1 MGFAATG
8 LSASIRKLGNRR
20 RMRGAVS
27 YVVAEQFLGDADV
40 QDIPWSKPSGAPAA
54 LQTERVLIGEGRDGL
69 EVALAT
75 AERAPKVEDVRRL
88 WSQRWGRRAA
98 PVALVVAYPDGSGW
112 KAAVCG
118 TKDDPAVLTGLEL
131 AQVERICAA
140 ALGAPDGAQADRT
153 IHRLLVGQK
162 DQLVAGL
169 TNGGLFASHE
179 LRTGVPQRKDWSTS
193 RRDGAAL
200 LALRG
205 PDLIGGLGYKSAPYG
220 STAHILSRDGANRA
234 VAVLLEDTEL
244 FDRPSNR
251 FGAVSAVSQGLTVA
265 QNQNLPWLI
274 VIRGTQIRLY
284 PARSEVGVGRKG
296 QAETFA
302 EVDLALLGGDE
313 AAYLPLLFSAEA
325 LTEGGTVA
333 QILSASE
340 DHAAGLGKRLRER
353 VYRDVVPDLAKAV
366 ARRMDESGEVD
377 LDEAYHRTLIILF
390 RLLFV
395 AYAEDRG
402 LLPYQRNPRYTKK
415 ALKTLARE
423 FADNPGS
430 QFDPSATDR
439 WEDLLAVWK
448 AVDDGNTEWGVPPY
462 NGGLFAS
469 DDLHASGK
477 AIAEFRLS
485 NSEIGPA
492 LKAMLVDSGDD
503 GTVGPVDFRSLS
515 VREFGTIY
523 EGLLESSLSVAP
535 HDLKVDPK
543 TAVYAPAKPGDVV
556 TVLEGEVYFHNA
568 SGARKATGSYFTKA
582 FAVEH
587 LLQTALEPAL
597 DRHLQQLEDLL
608 ELGDEA
614 KAVELFFDFRVA
626 DLAMG
631 SGHFLVAAVDRIEA
645 RFRAF
650 LASHSGRLAPVN
662 GELER
667 LAETARDQLQRL
679 GIDTPDVEIEPTMLL
694 RRQIARR
701 CIYGLDL
708 NLMAVELA
716 RLAIWIHTF
725 VPGLPMSSL
734 EHGLRVGNSL
744 TGIATTDEV
753 LAVLEPQSAPGQVSI
768 FSDQVE
774 TALAK
779 ARERL
784 TRAARTAEATKA
796 EVHQSAQAH
805 AKAMEDASDAKALFD
820 AAIGVRLKVIGPPLG
835 LDEALAAG
843 RSADVQK
850 AVLEIEAAHLPYL
863 FPEVFIRERP
873 GFDVLLGNPPWEKV
887 RHEPHQFWVIR
898 DPGLRSL
905 KGKQRSD
912 RIDWL
917 RHNQP
922 HVAAEEQLEIRSR
935 ERMRELLSTAYK
947 WQASQHYDFA
957 KVFAERNMTLVREGG
972 SVGIVLPQAL
982 LVLGGWGPIRE
993 RMVNDF
999 HLYAFPLRN
1008 KGEWLFDDVHASMTV
1023 CLVSLN
1029 AGSGVTVHAAAESLK
1044 AASAEQGRQGLS
1056 MTVEDLSGLSDEL
1069 NVPWFEHAEDPAVFM
1084 SMAQHHYLGNGK
1096 GWVTAT
1102 ADSTRWDFSGS
1113 GKHKDHATEDDSPG
1127 SWRVTMTRHVDAYRL
1142 TDDLDGK
1149 RISDPS
1155 VLATLKSGVILV
1167 EEKPVLDKGHPPL
1180 VFRFPSRNEDSR
1192 TLIATALPAAGWL
1205 FSKGYA
1211 HGIRFLK
1218 PASDTD
1224 VLALLGYLNSIP
1236 ADWWARR
1243 FVDRH
1248 LGKRIISGL
1257 PLPDWSS
1264 TDRETVAGLVA
1275 SLLRSNGYT
1284 SLAGG
1289 RHLPDA
1295 SEELDAL
1302 DIRGRIDALAASGLQ
1317 LSLEEVEV
1325 MFSDFEDSMDSLP
1338 SRQRDVI
1345 REALIRE
1352 EI

>member
-1 MGFAATG
+1 M
-8 LSASIRKLGNRR
+8 GNRR
-20 RMRGAVS
+20 RRRGTVS
-27 YVVAEQFLGDADV
+27 YLAAEDFLGDMDV

-54 LQTERVLIGEGRDGL
+54 LTTERVLIGEGRDGL

-75 AERAPKVEDVRRL
+75 AERAPKVDDVRRL

-98 PVALVVAYPDGSGW
+98 PVTLVVAYPDGTGW

-118 TKDDPAVLTGLEL
+118 TKDDPAVLTGLDL

-140 ALGAPDGAQADRT
+140 ALGAPDGAHADRT

-162 DQLVAGL
+162 DQLVPGL
-169 TNGGLFASHE
+169 TNSGLFASHE
-179 LRTGVPQRKDWSTS
+179 LRSGVPQRIDWANASQIGS
-193 RRDGAAL
+193 AL
-200 LALRG
+200 LAARG
-205 PDLIGGLGYKSAPYG
+205 QDLIRGLGYTATPHG
-220 STAHILSRDGANRA
+220 STAHILAKDGANRA
-234 VAVLLEDTEL
+234 VAVLLEETEL

-274 VIRGTQIRLY
+274 VVRGTQIRLY
-284 PARSEVGVGRKG
+284 PAKMEVGVGRKG

-302 EVDLALLGGDE
+302 EVDLALLADDE
-313 AAYLPLLFSAEA
+313 AAYLPLLFSADG
-325 LTEGGTVA
+325 LSDGGTVA
-333 QILSASE
+333 QILAASE

-353 VYRDVVPDLAKAV
+353 VYKDVVPDLAKAV
-366 ARRMDESGEVD
+366 AKRMQDSGEED
-377 LDEAYHRTLIILF
+377 LAEAYHRTLIILF

-402 LLPYQRNPRYTKK
+402 LLPYQRNHRYTKK

-423 FADNPGS
+423 FADNPDTR
-430 QFDPSATDR
+430 FDQDAVDR

-469 DDLHASGK
+469 DDLHPSGK
-477 AIAEFRLS
+477 AIASFRLS
-485 NSEIGPA
+485 NAEIGPA
-492 LKAMLVDSGDD
+492 LRAMLVDFGDD

-535 HDLKVDPK
+535 HDLRIDPK
-543 TAVYAPAKPGDVV
+543 TFNYVPANPGGVVDVS
-556 TVLEGEVYFHNA
+556 EGEIYFHNA

-587 LLQTALEPAL
+587 LLQTSLEPAL
-597 DRHLQQLEDLL
+597 DQHLQRLEALL
-608 ELGDEA
+608 EAGDEA
-614 KAVELFFDFRVA
+614 KVIQLFFDFRVA

-631 SGHFLVAAVDRIEA
+631 SGHFLVAAIDRIEV

-650 LASHSGRLAPVN
+650 LASHAGRLAPVN
-662 GELER
+662 DELLR

-679 GIDTPDVEIEPTMLL
+679 GIDTPDVEIEPSMLL

-744 TGIATTDEV
+744 TGIATSDEV
-753 LAVLEPQSAPGQVSI
+753 LEVLEPQSVPGQVSI
-768 FSDQVE
+768 FSEQVE
-774 TALAK
+774 VALSKAK
-779 ARERL
+779 ERL

-805 AKAMEDASDAKALFD
+805 AKAMEDAADAKALFD
-820 AAIGVRLKVIGPPLG
+820 AAIGVRLRVIGLPLG
-835 LDEALAAG
+835 LEDALAAG
-843 RSADVQK
+843 RSDDVQK
-850 AVLEIEAAHLPYL
+850 AVRELEAVHLPYL
-863 FPEVFIRERP
+863 FPEVFLRQCP

-905 KGKQRSD
+905 KGTKRNE
-912 RIDWL
+912 RINWL
-917 RHNQP
+917 REHQP
-922 HVAAEEQLEIRSR
+922 HVAAEEQVEIRRR
-935 ERMRELLSTAYK
+935 ERMRELLSRAYK
-947 WQASQHYDFA
+947 LQASQHYDFA
-957 KVFAERNMTLVREGG
+957 KVFAERNMMLVREGG
-972 SVGIVLPQAL
+972 SIGIVLPQPL

-993 RMVNDF
+993 RMINDF
-999 HLYAFPLRN
+999 HLNAFPLRN
-1008 KGEWLFDDVHASMTV
+1008 RAEWLFDIHASTAV
-1023 CLVSLN
+1023 CLASLN
-1029 AGSGVTVHAAAESLK
+1029 SGSGVTVHAAADSLE
-1044 AASAEQGRQGLS
+1044 AASAEQERQGLTMS
-1056 MTVEDLSGLSDEL
+1056 VEELANLSDEL
-1069 NVPWFEHAEDPAVFM
+1069 NVPWFEHPEDPVVFM
-1084 SMAQHHYLGNGK
+1084 ALATHPYLGSGD

-1113 GKHKDHATEDDSPG
+1113 GKHNEYGAEADSSG
-1127 SWRVTMTRHVDAYRL
+1127 SWRVTMTRHVDAYLL
-1142 TDDLDGK
+1142 TDDPDGK
-1149 RISDPS
+1149 RVAEPS
-1155 VLATLKSGVILV
+1155 ALAALSSGVSLV
-1167 EEKPVLDKGHPPL
+1167 DDKPVLDKTHPPL
-1180 VFRFPSRNEDSR
+1180 VFRFPSRNDDSR
-1192 TLIATALPAAGWL
+1192 TLIATALPASGWL
-1205 FSKGYA
+1205 FTKGYA
-1211 HGIRFLK
+1211 HGVRFLQD
-1218 PASDTD
+1218 PSDTD
-1224 VLALLGYLNSIP
+1224 ILALLGYLNSFP

-1257 PLPDWSS
+1257 PLPEW
-1264 TDRETVAGLVA
+1264 TTAERGIVADLVA
-1275 SLLRSNGYT
+1275 TLLRRNGYS

-1289 RHLPDA
+1289 RHLPVA
-1295 SEELDAL
+1295 SSAL
-1302 DIRGRIDALAASGLQ
+1302 DNLAIRARIDTLAAKGLG
-1317 LSLEEVEV
+1317 LSLQQAEI
-1325 MFSDFEDSMDSLP
+1325 MFCDFEDTADALP
-1338 SRQRDVI
+1338 ERQRNAI
-1345 REALIRE
+1345 RDQLNRDHG
-1352 EI
+1352 